1 MFIQNQG
8 AGGMGPMMGMGAM
21 GMLPPM
27 GVPGPDMGQMGAQ
40 KHPVSLLN
48 EKRG

>member
-1 MFIQNQG
+1 
-8 AGGMGPMMGMGAM
+8 MGPMMGMGGM
-21 GMLPPM
+21 GMMPPM
-27 GVPGPDMGQMGAQ
+27 GGPGPNMGQMGAQ